1 MHETVIIMFRLLIIS
16 IATLRG
22 AQTLCLSPGNFSVCA
37 LVTDP
42 CHRMIGPQNNR
53 QDMIGYVA
61 RMTCKIDN
69 KAGAKPF
76 LKYMLTVCFLE
87 FFLIVTGPQP
97 VASAPAPAPP
107 VRYSYADIADLARQ
121 APIVIDGTIS
131 KAQKLPPEQSTG
143 IKSGHVRMLMTL
155 DLASLIRSSQES
167 PPRITYLVDVPLSAK
182 GKVPKFKKQRVI
194 IFARPIPGNV
204 GAVQLQSP
212 RAQLAWSPDTDTQVR
227 SILRELVARG
237 AAPHIS
243 GITNA
248 FYSAGN
254 LPGEGETQIFLAT
267 TGDIPTSLVITR
279 SGEGAPRWAVSFGE
293 LVDASAT
300 QPAKDTL
307 GWYRLACFLPA
318 AIPATVLDGNSDSE
332 KAQISADYALV
343 RKSLGRCART
353 LP

>member
-1 MHETVIIMFRLLIIS
+1 MFRLVIIS
-16 IATLRG
+16 IARWRG

-53 QDMIGYVA
+53 KDMIGYKVD
-61 RMTCKIDN
+61 MTRDIDS
-69 KAGAKPF
+69 KAGARQR
-76 LKYMLTVCFLE
+76 LKYMLTICFFV
-87 FFLIVTGPQP
+87 FFLMVIGVDGAT
-97 VASAPAPAPP
+97 SAPAPVPP
-107 VRYSYADIADLARQ
+107 IRYSYADIADLARQ

-143 IKSGHVRMLMTL
+143 IKSGHVRMRMTL
-155 DLASLIRSSQES
+155 DLASLIRGSQGS
-167 PPRITYLVDVPLSAK
+167 PPRITYLVDVPLTPK
-182 GKVPKFKKQRVI
+182 GKLPKFKKQRVI
-194 IFARPIPGNV
+194 IFARPIPGKV
-204 GAVQLQSP
+204 DAVQLQSP

-227 SILRELVARG
+227 SILRELLARG

-267 TGDIPTSLVITR
+267 TGDVPTSLVITR
-279 SGEGAPRWAVSFGE
+279 SGEAAPRWAISFGE

-307 GWYRLACFLPA
+307 SWYRLACFLPP
-318 AIPATVLDGNSDSE
+318 AIPSTVLDGNSDGD

-343 RKSLGRCART
+343 RQSLGQCTRS
-353 LP
+353 LQ